1 MSFIETAHTTA
12 AIEKIKKELSV
23 MSDVINFGSMAV
35 FAIYYPYLIYKN
47 ISSIPHLV
55 AYIILF
61 VCAIVAFSVGLA
73 FRDKSAETRHEEMA
87 IAKKKKRICLV
98 TKTIKFLAKGVTVAL
113 ALSAVIKNPE
123 TNVLV
128 LSTLMSCGIFCAQ
141 VIFEIIVFM
150 AKRYIEFVRIG
161 IDMDIAGSGFNKLI
175 QSKGRKAEEL
185 EKELYDTQ
193 GIDYYSEEEQKIR
206 QFLGEE
212 AQNIK
217 VERDKKE
224 EERENKYKQN
234 KQSLKDLKKRNR
246 IIAKQEEKDKK
257 ALHKQTKEEEKKV
270 RKEEKQKEKDKGF
283 QELLDTPE
291 IAEN

>member
-23 MSDVINFGSMAV
+23 MSDIINYGSMCV
-35 FAIYYPYLIYKN
+35 FALYYPYLIYKN
-47 ISSIPHLV
+47 ISSVHHLV
-55 AYIILF
+55 AYIALF
-61 VCAIVAFSVGLA
+61 VCTIVAFAVGLA
-73 FRDKSAETRHEEMA
+73 FKRKDAETRQEEMQ
-87 IAKKKKRICLV
+87 IAKRKKRIVLT
-98 TKTIKFLAKGVTVAL
+98 TKTIKFIAKGVTVAL
-113 ALSAVIKNPE
+113 ALSAVIKNPV

-128 LSTLMSCGIFCAQ
+128 LSTLMSCGVFCAQ
-141 VIFEIIVFM
+141 VLFEIIVYM

-217 VERDKKE
+217 AERDKKE
-224 EERENKYKQN
+224 EELETKYKQN
-234 KQSLKDLKKRNR
+234 KQSLKDLKKLNR
-246 IIAKQEEKDKK
+246 SI
-257 ALHKQTKEEEKKV
+257 
-270 RKEEKQKEKDKGF
+270 EKQKEKEQKALEKQAKEEEKQREKSKGV
-283 QELLDTPE
+283 QEILDTPE